1 MGEDDSKYASYFNG
15 SSDNKDPPSDYDW
28 LKARIFVKFL
38 KIFYQVT
45 LKFSGSLYV
54 TSNIFFHEIVEIHAN
69 LSNLMSSG
77 DMLLSRMAERM
88 KLKFEKYW
96 ENYKNIN
103 FLLYIAVVLDPRF
116 KLRYVQFCFSQLY
129 DNRKCTEMIMYVETA
144 LNKLF
149 ANYEQEHSKEQ
160 GNFNHSDVQDKNVVG
175 CENSTTMAAKFLEQM
190 REDDQQDS
198 KSDLSEFGGVEG
210 LDSDRSLSLW
220 APILL
225 GMMNNPRRRRRIGR
239 LPEDDDDEEVQG
251 GDEEQEHHDRHQHHH
266 PEGESELDRE
276 LESIIRRRRR
286 SSATILQL
294 QVVHEFNSK

>member
-1 MGEDDSKYASYFNG
+1 MGEDDSKYASYFDG

-198 KSDLSEFGGVEG
+198 KSDLYIIDDLEIIEELAGEFVCLN
-210 LDSDRSLSLW
+210 LD
-220 APILL
+220 
-225 GMMNNPRRRRRIGR
+225 
-239 LPEDDDDEEVQG
+239 ED
-251 GDEEQEHHDRHQHHH
+251 
-266 PEGESELDRE
+266 LDG
-276 LESIIRRRRR
+276 
-286 SSATILQL
+286 
-294 QVVHEFNSK
+294 